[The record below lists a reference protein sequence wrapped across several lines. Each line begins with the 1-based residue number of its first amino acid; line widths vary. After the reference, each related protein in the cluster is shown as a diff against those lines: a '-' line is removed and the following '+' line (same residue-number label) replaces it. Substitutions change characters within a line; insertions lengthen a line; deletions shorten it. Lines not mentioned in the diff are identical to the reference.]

1 MTSERP
7 GSDYAFQETSMNDG
21 NESRMEVDGGSSRG
35 FFASF
40 LMSLVRDAVKLFIAF
55 AVGTG
60 AGAIVCWYYGIPL
73 VFSLLGGILVLG
85 LALALSTDSLFS

>member
-1 MTSERP
+1 MAASGLKDT
-7 GSDYAFQETSMNDG
+7 QLNDEPDTKAKVQG
-21 NESRMEVDGGSSRG
+21 ESVQG
-35 FFASF
+35 FLVGF
-40 LMSLVRDAVKLFIAF
+40 LRDLARDAVKFIIAF

-60 AGAIVCWYYGIPL
+60 AGAIVCWYYGVPL

>member
-1 MTSERP
+1 MN
-7 GSDYAFQETSMNDG
+7 SDPENRQTDDLT
-21 NESRMEVDGGSSRG
+21 VRG
-35 FFASF
+35 FFTSL
-40 LMSLVRDAVKLFIAF
+40 LMSLVRDAVKFIIAF

-60 AGAIVCWYYGIPL
+60 AGAIACWYYGIPL